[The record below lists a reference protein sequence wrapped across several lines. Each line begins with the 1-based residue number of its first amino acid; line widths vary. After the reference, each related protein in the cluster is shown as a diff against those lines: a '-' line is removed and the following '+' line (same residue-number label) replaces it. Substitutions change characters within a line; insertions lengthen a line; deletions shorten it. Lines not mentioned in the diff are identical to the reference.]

1 MIVKCLICHLDEYF
15 RLKIATKTDMD
26 NMSGILV
33 IKTGFKIKF
42 WLQLKLYK
50 IMYPG
55 PMWKGS

>member
-15 RLKIATKTDMD
+15 HLKIATKTDMD

-42 WLQLKLYK
+42 WL
-50 IMYPG
+50 
-55 PMWKGS
+55 